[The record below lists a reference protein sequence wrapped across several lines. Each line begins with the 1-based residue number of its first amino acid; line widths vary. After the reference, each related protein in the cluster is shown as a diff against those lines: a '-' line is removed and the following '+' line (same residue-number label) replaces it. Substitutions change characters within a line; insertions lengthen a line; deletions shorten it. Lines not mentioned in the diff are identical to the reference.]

1 MEGSQS
7 NTKNLKDKE
16 AHNGNHS
23 DSEIEIKQELLE
35 EKPKSGTATG
45 DGECPDQDH
54 ENWDEWNEGDW
65 AGDWDEYEGE
75 EDSSSDEEE
84 SESSDEDEEEDSSE
98 SEEEEDSEEEES
110 SDEEE
115 EEPDSGEEEEEDGKG
130 KGGNDNMALDEGS
143 V

>member
-35 EKPKSGTATG
+35 EKPKPGTATG
-45 DGECPDQDH
+45 AGECPGQDH
-54 ENWDEWNEGDW
+54 EHWGEWNEGDW

-84 SESSDEDEEEDSSE
+84 SSDEDEEEDSSE
-98 SEEEEDSEEEES
+98 SEEEEDSGEEES
-110 SDEEE
+110 SDEDE
-115 EEPDSGEEEEEDGKG
+115 EEPDSGEEEEEQVKKEIRD
-130 KGGNDNMALDEGS
+130 
-143 V
+143 